1 MPVCLAGVSDSRPG
15 AGVFSAPKGAPMNI
29 AASVVDLVGRTP
41 LVRLNRVCAGVA
53 PQIVAK
59 LESANPGN
67 SVKDRIGLAMIEA
80 AERSGQLVP
89 GESVIV
95 EPTSGNTGIALAF
108 VAAVKGYRCI
118 LTMPESMSP
127 ERRAVLRAFG
137 AKLILTD
144 PAKGMPGA
152 IEAASGI
159 VAETPGAF
167 MPQQFENPA
176 NPEIHRRTTAEEIW
190 SDTDGQVDALVSG
203 VGTGGTITGVSQ
215 ALKERKPG
223 FRAIAVEPAASPVLS
238 GGAPGKHVIQGIGAG
253 FVPDVLDQGVVDA
266 VVTVDN
272 EAALH
277 MARRLA
283 SEEGLLC
290 GISSGAAVQAAVE
303 YASGEGRDL
312 GMLVV
317 IIPSYGERYIQ
328 TMLFDPYRYEG
339 SDDLGA

>member
-1 MPVCLAGVSDSRPG
+1 
-15 AGVFSAPKGAPMNI
+15 MNI
-29 AASVVDLVGRTP
+29 AESVIDLVGRTP

-53 PQIVAK
+53 PEIVAK

-80 AERSGQLVP
+80 AERTGELVP

-137 AKLILTD
+137 AKLVLTD

-152 IEAASGI
+152 IEVASGI
-159 VAETPGAF
+159 LAETPGAF
-167 MPQQFENPA
+167 MPQQFQNPA

-190 SDTDGQVDALVSG
+190 SDTDGEVDGLVSG
-203 VGTGGTITGVSQ
+203 VGTGGTITGVAQ

-223 FRAIAVEPAASPVLS
+223 FRVVAVEPASSPVLS
-238 GGAPGKHVIQGIGAG
+238 GGNPGKHVIQGIGAG
-253 FVPDVLDQGVVDA
+253 FVPDVLDRALIDA
-266 VVTVDN
+266 VVKVDN
-272 EAALH
+272 EAALQ

-283 SEEGLLC
+283 AEEGLLC

-303 YASGEGRDL
+303 YANGEGRDL
-312 GMLVV
+312 DRLVV

-339 SDDLGA
+339 SDELES